1 MFGRQGKSN
10 PSPCHIES
18 LTAPELH
25 NCHGVDTLNIELA
38 KKFFDEWVSDW
49 NSHDID
55 RIISHYSEN
64 LEFKSPL
71 IVERYSEPSGTIFTR
86 KKLREYFLIG
96 LTNNP
101 SLKFTLKQVLLGV
114 NGITLYYENARGG
127 NTAEY
132 FEFNDENKVI
142 RSVSCYS

>member
-1 MFGRQGKSN
+1 
-10 PSPCHIES
+10 
-18 LTAPELH
+18 
-25 NCHGVDTLNIELA
+25 LNIELA
-38 KKFFDEWVSDW
+38 KKFSEEWVSAW

-101 SLKFTLKQVLLGV
+101 PLKFTLKQMLLGV

-132 FEFNDENKVI
+132 FEFNHENKVV